1 MTVLL
6 ALVSVAGI
14 AASVTAGRYR
24 RIIRDLDVQVYDTHR
39 TADDVRAL
47 DQQLAEQTMR
57 AGIEHRARV
66 AAEQTSRQITGLL
79 IDRPPIPLP
88 AHTPTPFPDY
98 GNRP

>member
-6 ALVSVAGI
+6 AVLPAGVVA
-14 AASVTAGRYR
+14 AVTAIRYR
-24 RIIRDLDVQVYDTHR
+24 RIIRDLDVTVYDQHR

-79 IDRPPIPLP
+79 VDGPPIPLP
-88 AHTPTPFPDY
+88 APSPIPDY
-98 GNRP
+98 GENRR

>member
-1 MTVLL
+1 VTALL

-14 AASVTAGRYR
+14 AATVTAGRYR
-24 RIIRDLDVQVYDTHR
+24 RIIRDLDVTVYDQHR
-39 TADDVRAL
+39 TADDYRAL

-79 IDRPPIPLP
+79 IDGPPIPLP
-88 AHTPTPFPDY
+88 APSPVPDY
-98 GNRP
+98 GENQR